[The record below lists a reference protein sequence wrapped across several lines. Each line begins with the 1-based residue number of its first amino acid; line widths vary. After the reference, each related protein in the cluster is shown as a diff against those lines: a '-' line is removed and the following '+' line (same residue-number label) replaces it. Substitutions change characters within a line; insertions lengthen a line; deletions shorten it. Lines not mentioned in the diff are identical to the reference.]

1 MKTNTKLNLYN
12 LILLTLFVSV
22 PLAPAWLISGIHAT
36 DYSDIRKR
44 TLDQATE
51 IVSKMSDEEKAGQVI
66 HIAIPKN
73 YLDEVAELLIEKTRN
88 DSQRAAVFVS
98 T

>member
-44 TLDQATE
+44 TLDQASE

-73 YLDEVAELLIEKTRN
+73 YLDEVAISELQ
-88 DSQRAAVFVS
+88 S
-98 T
+98 